1 MPRLF
6 DKDITVWTKDQAHDR
21 AISRGAKC
29 EECPLYG
36 CKRGPVMGTIV
47 PKSPL
52 AIVGEAPNK
61 HDIQEGRVFGGYPG
75 RELDAALEIG
85 GMRRD
90 HCTITNTLLC
100 QPPDNMSLTEY
111 LLKVAKDPNA
121 ASPILCC
128 APRLEKDLQDADA
141 TTLLAVGGYA
151 LRGLAAREGLR
162 YASGKDVKGE
172 VVVASIKNQH
182 GAPIQLEDGRIL
194 CSSLHPSFASRGHR
208 EYKNVIRDDI
218 ARGARIAMRG
228 HKIDWDEPP
237 FILFPTVDEIEETLG
252 KFLQYA
258 DTCRVTVDI
267 ETDGIV
273 PQECNIRCIGFYSV
287 IEGHE
292 VVIVVPF
299 KWRSGAEY
307 WRGDRDRSIVKD
319 ICRRVLNECHIIGH
333 NFIGFDSLVLKHQ
346 GMWDHSRKAVRDT
359 MIGHH
364 DTDGNDQP
372 HTLGFVASRWL
383 EVPLWKKDVDHKVST
398 NVEKDHDLHEYCL
411 FRGTPVLL
419 ANGKSMSID
428 KIVINKL
435 ETEVLSLNYS
445 GGIEAKKITG
455 WHKTKS
461 STNQWWQIK
470 TDQDKKGTRGLI
482 TTHDHEVY
490 TTRGLIPAIEV
501 IRGDTLFQHRK
512 GEVIEATVVSSTF
525 WSMPPATKRF
535 DRQSRWCITVEGNH
549 NFFTPFGLVSNCGRD
564 VLTTGRTWPHIAER
578 IMNCG
583 TRQQYEVDS
592 KLAPVMRD
600 AGDLGLVVDENRR
613 GELSL
618 MFNQLCLDLRKKFT
632 DISGK
637 EFNIRSKQQLGKWL
651 YEELGYEPVLNTA
664 GREWEEG
671 DSYSVSTP
679 ALIRL
684 LDRGVDETTEKA
696 INTLI
701 EFNACEKTRG
711 GFIDNLKVRYVADLD
726 NGESADEVIVD
737 GKVIHEKRPRYS
749 LLNTTYKLHVVP
761 SGRLASSPNV
771 QNWSSRVRGP
781 IDQKTGKPVVVNM
794 RSMVVA
800 PPGHVIVGA
809 DYEQV
814 ELRIYAALAKDE
826 LLLKAFKDKDEKG
839 DLLDPHA
846 LNAAVLFKGDDEDLM
861 ACYRRIRDMPKGK
874 KKYIRTIAKG
884 FVYLVTYGGEEE
896 TLFETMANQRDK
908 ITGEKVFK
916 DLTPKKV
923 GVWYKRWHQLH
934 PETKAWQNRIGR
946 VVREQG
952 WVAEGGHFRKR
963 FFPGGPNKKNAP
975 PNHTI
980 QGRAASI
987 MNDAVI
993 KVDQCIPHG
1002 CWSRWTGLFL
1012 QVHDQ
1017 LALYVPEDRAEEAQ
1031 KIIHECMYAE
1041 IDGLPIPPGDIVVSN
1056 DWAAQG

>member
-1 MPRLF
+1 M
-6 DKDITVWTKDQAHDR
+6 A
-21 AISRGAKC
+21 RGAKC
-29 EECPLYG
+29 EECPLFG
-36 CKRGPVMGTIV
+36 CKRGPVMGKIL

-52 AIVGEAPNK
+52 VIVGEAPGK
-61 HDIQEGRVFGGYPG
+61 HEVEEARPFAGYAG
-75 RELDAALEIG
+75 RELETGLEIG

-90 HCTITNTLLC
+90 HCSVTTAMLC
-100 QPPDNMSLTEY
+100 QPPDGLSLTEY
-111 LLKVAKDPNA
+111 LLKVGKNPDL

-128 APRLEKDLQDADA
+128 APRLEKDLEEADA
-141 TTLLAVGGYA
+141 RTMLAVGGFA
-151 LRGLAAREGLR
+151 LRALANREGLR

-182 GAPIQLEDGRIL
+182 GAPIPLEDGRVL
-194 CSSLHPSFASRGHR
+194 CSSLHPSFATRGAR

-218 ARGARIAMRG
+218 ARAARISMRNNR
-228 HKIDWDEPP
+228 IDWEEPP
-237 FILFPTVDEIEETLG
+237 FILFPSVKLIEETLL
-252 KFLQYA
+252 KFLQHK

-273 PQECNIRCIGFYSV
+273 AQECKLRCIGFYSV
-287 IEGHE
+287 IDGEE
-292 VVIVVPF
+292 IVIVVPF
-299 KWRSGAEY
+299 RWKSGVNYWRSEEDEMHV
-307 WRGDRDRSIVKD
+307 RGLCK
-319 ICRRVLNECHIIGH
+319 RVMDECHIIGH

-346 GMWDHSRKAVRDT
+346 DMWSHPRKTVRDT

-372 HTLGFVASRWL
+372 HTLGFVASRFL

-398 NVEKDHDLHEYCL
+398 NVEKDRDLHEYCL

-419 ANGKSMSID
+419 ANGRSMSID
-428 KIVINKL
+428 KLVTGEKDVEVMSMTPDGKIEPRKIV
-435 ETEVLSLNYS
+435 
-445 GGIEAKKITG
+445 A
-455 WHKTKS
+455 WHKNKS
-461 STNQWWQIK
+461 SFNQWWQIK
-470 TDQDKKGTRGLI
+470 TDKDKQGTRGLI
-482 TTHDHEVY
+482 TTHDHRVY
-490 TTRGLIPAIEV
+490 TQRGLIPAIEV
-501 IRGDTLFQHRK
+501 VKGDTLFQCRR
-512 GEVIEATVVSSTF
+512 GEVDEATVVSSTF
-525 WSMPPATKRF
+525 WTIPPATKRF
-535 DRQSRWCITVEGNH
+535 DRQTRWCITVEGNH

-583 TRQQYEVDS
+583 TRQQYEVDA

-600 AGDLGLVVDENRR
+600 AGDLGLVVDERRR

-632 DISGK
+632 DITGK
-637 EFNIRSKQQLGKWL
+637 EFNIRSKQQLGRWL
-651 YEELGYEPVLNTA
+651 YEELGYEPPLNTA

-684 LDRGVDETTEKA
+684 LDRGVDEMTENA

-711 GFIDNLKVRYVADLD
+711 GFIDNLKVRYVPDLD
-726 NGESADEVIVD
+726 NGETADEVIVD
-737 GKVIHEKRPRYS
+737 GKVIHEQRPRYS

-781 IDQKTGKPVVVNM
+781 LDPETGKPIVVNM

-814 ELRIYAALAKDE
+814 ELRIYAALAKDR
-826 LLLKAFKDKDEKG
+826 LLLKAFKDRDERG
-839 DLLDPHA
+839 DLLDPHS
-846 LNAAVLFKGDDEDLM
+846 LNAAVLFKGDNEDLM

-884 FVYLVTYGGEEE
+884 FVYLVTYGGEED

-916 DLTPKKV
+916 DLTPSKV
-923 GVWYKRWHQLH
+923 STWYKRWHTLH
-934 PETKAWQNRIGR
+934 PETKTWQDRIGR
-946 VVREQG
+946 MVREQG

-993 KVDQCIPHG
+993 KVDQRIPHG

-1017 LALYVPEDRAEEAQ
+1017 LALYVPEERAEEAQ
-1031 KIIHECMYAE
+1031 QIIHECMYAE

-1056 DWAAQG
+1056 DWAQQG